1 MYFIN
6 MRRICNIWLVV
17 LAVALLSGCC
27 SRAEEGAR
35 DVVAQADSLR
45 AEGKMYGV
53 DAGDSATLAQ
63 AYYALTP
70 NYAARV
76 LPEGCVKSLSTD
88 YAHACYHYGRL
99 LRAKDDPVSAM
110 EVFINGTHSRTRDN
124 HILGRI
130 YSNMGSISHLAGE
143 YQLAYDMYQRSA
155 DLFLKD
161 GDTLSYCYLLNDM
174 AVECAVQGE
183 KEETMNMVRL
193 IRMKDDESS
202 MIVAT
207 CLPLAEVYFKNRQY
221 DSVICYTHEILKNDS
236 NNVTALL
243 ITAQSY
249 SFLHV
254 GDSAV
259 HYAKKVLAN
268 TTELNNINN
277 ALYILTNDDASKD
290 KDAIKETAAA
300 RSDIQKLI
308 EIRQGKLSQATQL
321 LEQDLNKKP
330 DYRWLYAIL
339 ITLIIMG
346 VCIYAYTSRKRR
358 QHKLLSQ
365 EVDDIRQEKESLQEE
380 TTIIQEKHSQLNE
393 SYSKNQQRIVE
404 EIDCKC
410 SLLRESSKI
419 KKALAWKNYDKMC
432 IIVDKQFYLITSK
445 LRSKK
450 ILSELEIRLCV
461 LVLLN
466 CNYDQMADL
475 LYRSSTS
482 IGTLK
487 MRVAKKLGTT
497 SKQLRAYLIENECIK

>member
-1 MYFIN
+1 

-27 SRAEEGAR
+27 SCAVEEAQG
-35 DVVAQADSLR
+35 VVSEADSLR

-53 DAGDSATLAQ
+53 DAGDSASLAR

-110 EVFINGTHSRTRDN
+110 EVFINGTHSRTKDY

-130 YSNMGSISHLAGE
+130 YSNMGEIAHLAGE
-143 YQLAYDMYQRSA
+143 YALSYDMFEKSA
-155 DLFLKD
+155 DCFQFE
-161 GDTLSYCYLLNDM
+161 GDNVAYYYALNDM
-174 AVECAVQGE
+174 AVETTLQGD
-183 KEETMNMVRL
+183 
-193 IRMKDDESS
+193 KD
-202 MIVAT
+202 AT
-207 CLPLAEVYFKNRQY
+207 QKLLAEIGRFKSDEYLITEMLETKAYLCERIGQY
-221 DSVICYTHEILKNDS
+221 DSVVSIVDTLLSMGYNNSSVLVLKAQ
-236 NNVTALL
+236 ALWHL
-243 ITAQSY
+243 EE
-249 SFLHV
+249 F
-254 GDSAV
+254 DSALF
-259 HYAKKVLAN
+259 YARKVLNLPYASEQEKYN
-268 TTELNNINN
+268 M
-277 ALYILTNDDASKD
+277 LYIVLNYDKSLSKD
-290 KDAIKETAAA
+290 DLISLSAQ
-300 RSDIQKLI
+300 RSDLETDVLTPMHNQWAV
-308 EIRQGKLSQATQL
+308 ATQL
-321 LEQDLNKKP
+321 LQQDLNKKP

-346 VCIYAYTSRKRR
+346 VGIYAYTSRKRR

-365 EVDDIRQEKESLQEE
+365 EVDDIRQEKESLQED

-445 LRSKK
+445 LRSKQ
-450 ILSELEIRLCV
+450 IFSELEIRLCV